1 MLKNNAIVKY
11 LDENPY
17 LYFVICGLLSFIF
30 FILALAT
37 SQSPIFYVTFGLCLA
52 FGVAGVISLTFCFM
66 LELTKVS
73 DKMSKLLTKP
83 LTIVAISLNLLS
95 PIITDTLNIQST
107 ISAILTTFI
116 IYLTMVLIAY
126 LVIKILNKK
135 H

>member
-1 MLKNNAIVKY
+1 MLKNNVIVKY

-30 FILALAT
+30 FILALVT
-37 SQSPIFYVTFGLCLA
+37 SQSPIFYVTFGLCLS
-52 FGVAGVISLTFCFM
+52 FGVAGIISLTFCFM
-66 LELTKVS
+66 LELTKSS

-83 LTIVAISLNLLS
+83 LIIIAISLNLLS

-116 IYLTMVLIAY
+116 IYLTMVLVAYIA
-126 LVIKILNKK
+126 IKIFNKK